1 MIGAT
6 TPEGNEPPQRDERIP
21 SRIATGR
28 ARWRLRRLA
37 HMSKNRWCFDTFLRS
52 VDPGDRSRRRVARR
66 IRNVVDAG
74 IAKRR
79 TAAVYLGQLCDAGVL
94 DEVKVGREKLF
105 INPRR
110 VTPSLL
116 PQSERP
122 DLPQSAEHQIRRAV
136 RVLGVVQVAREDV
149 FKVVAGIGVVGTPV
163 RFPRD
168 DCRPPGST
176 SRSEYAAVATRP
188 STSVVGRASSKGG
201 SVWSS
206 GADRTPDEHDPR
218 REIAQGLRHALQP
231 LDGRM
236 AQDVRC
242 DPAHAC
248 PDSIAS
254 RAARAA
260 VRSRACPTLNA
271 STSVRAL

>member
-149 FKVVAGIGVVGTPV
+149 FKIVAGIGVVGTPV
-163 RFPRD
+163 RFPRN
-168 DCRPPGST
+168 DCPPARDPTRRPVAIST
-176 SRSEYAAVATRP
+176 GERERFRTAADGIRAHEAPCAARRSP
-188 STSVVGRASSKGG
+188 STPPSRRRHPRPWWAELRRRAAA
-201 SVWSS
+201 S
-206 GADRTPDEHDPR
+206 GA
-218 REIAQGLRHALQP
+218 
-231 LDGRM
+231 
-236 AQDVRC
+236 
-242 DPAHAC
+242 
-248 PDSIAS
+248 
-254 RAARAA
+254 AARSNP
-260 VRSRACPTLNA
+260 R
-271 STSVRAL
+271 